1 VTGTVLG
8 FLFTNLARSPLLQDR
23 LLAEAKAA
31 GEDQAYYFTRQDT
44 LLHYTTLESLRVSPS
59 VHFSLPEL
67 TGADKKIDGFAV
79 PAGTPVIV
87 DIRRLNTD
95 SALWAPDP
103 ETFRP
108 DRFAKMSAAS
118 YRHGMLRFGVGTGRC
133 LGRHLADRIL
143 KMATVQVLKTFELR
157 ESSVA
162 NGEGGGKGGFT
173 IGHESKIELVKRE
186 L

>member
-1 VTGTVLG
+1 MTGTVLG

-31 GEDQAYYFTRQDT
+31 GEDQAYFARQDT

-79 PAGTPVIV
+79 HAGTPVIV

-95 SALWAPDP
+95 SVLWAPDP

-108 DRFAKMSAAS
+108 DRFEKMSATS

-143 KMATVQVLKTFELR
+143 KMATVQVLKTFELK
-157 ESSVA
+157 ESSIA
-162 NGEGGGKGGFT
+162 NKEDGKGGFT
-173 IGHESKIELVKRE
+173 IGHESKIELVKRH